1 MPVVL
6 LVNRTCL
13 RRGKP
18 SVSWE
23 QFTDLLFH
31 GSLLVLGGF
40 AGHDL
45 AERRLLRPV

>member
-1 MPVVL
+1 MEE
-6 LVNRTCL
+6 NHACL

-23 QFTDLLFH
+23 QFIDLLFH
-31 GSLLVLGGF
+31 RLLLVLGGF

-45 AERRLLRPV
+45 AELRLLRPV